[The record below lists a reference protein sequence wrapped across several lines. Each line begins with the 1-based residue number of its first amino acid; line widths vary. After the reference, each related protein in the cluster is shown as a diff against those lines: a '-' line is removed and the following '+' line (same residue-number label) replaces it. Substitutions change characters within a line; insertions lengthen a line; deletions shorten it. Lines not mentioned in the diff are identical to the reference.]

1 MVGVGSPDGAGA
13 CLAEGA
19 EAVGAGRVA
28 AGGAEGVASVGAGG
42 TADCSDG
49 TGATL
54 AAGAAAVGA
63 GAVAARG
70 AGALGA
76 GGGAGCSDG
85 IAAGL
90 PDRVPVVDAS
100 GVDGGVGVVNEAV
113 GATDTLVPGGT
124 DGAATTEGCP
134 LTKRESSRLATSSRP
149 TDRTTTDRATQLNV
163 ILTGMILQT
172 P

>member
-1 MVGVGSPDGAGA
+1 VVGAGSSDDTGA
-13 CLAEGA
+13 CLAD
-19 EAVGAGRVA
+19 
-28 AGGAEGVASVGAGG
+28 GAEGVASVGVGG
-42 TADCSDG
+42 AANCSDG

-54 AAGAAAVGA
+54 ADGAAAVAAA
-63 GAVAARG
+63 GAEG

-90 PDRVPVVDAS
+90 PGRVPVVDAS